1 MDEEIEFKFIGWVYE
16 TDADGTKHDK
26 VWTAFKV
33 GDSYYA
39 AWGKRN
45 KALGFKNYGTSW
57 RGEREQAKVMAQ
69 KQRKYDEVDEFKLF
83 ALFPDFK
90 EAMQT
95 KLLFATLAGKVR

>member
-39 AWGKRN
+39 AWG
-45 KALGFKNYGTSW
+45 
-57 RGEREQAKVMAQ
+57 
-69 KQRKYDEVDEFKLF
+69 
-83 ALFPDFK
+83 
-90 EAMQT
+90 
-95 KLLFATLAGKVR
+95 